1 LPISPTLAGKWL
13 AHFRSSLD
21 SAVSDADARR
31 AIYDDVRLMAMAL
44 VNEGEPP
51 SALGAR
57 PHGTCL
63 RHGPA
68 IESLGLARRGDA
80 AKLRALLRHAPEVL
94 ASAPHAVTLLH
105 LAALAG
111 RAAVVE
117 LLLRSGVDVNKPS
130 PIETL
135 IFVTPLCAA
144 RAKRRKEIEL
154 LLVRHGGKENIFTH
168 AFLGDLGR
176 LQEDLV
182 REPSSSQT
190 VDPAVDALEITP
202 IHHTVAGARV
212 DALRALHLHTSQ
224 TRAPRWSRCCSS
236 MEQTRRALAQGVGF
250 SIPSSR
256 RCSRALEP
264 ASTDRDRGLG
274 SHAREIKAEKMIPN
288 TSPRSFAMARV
299 RMTGDSRA
307 RRSTQGAR
315 PPSTTPPRQVS

>member
-1 LPISPTLAGKWL
+1 
-13 AHFRSSLD
+13 
-21 SAVSDADARR
+21 
-31 AIYDDVRLMAMAL
+31 
-44 VNEGEPP
+44 
-51 SALGAR
+51 
-57 PHGTCL
+57 L

-94 ASAPHAVTLLH
+94 ASAPHAATLLH

-154 LLVRHGGKENIFTH
+154 LLVRHGGKEDIFTH

-212 DALRALHLHTSQ
+212 DALRALLLHTSQ
-224 TRAPRWSRCCSS
+224 TKAPLLGGARERRDGRDAARAWSRRDARW
-236 MEQTRRALAQGVGF
+236 RRAL
-250 SIPSSR
+250 
-256 RCSRALEP
+256 
-264 ASTDRDRGLG
+264 G
-274 SHAREIKAEKMIPN
+274 SP
-288 TSPRSFAMARV
+288 
-299 RMTGDSRA
+299 SRA
-307 RRSTQGAR
+307 RADAR
-315 PPSTTPPRQVS
+315 ARWSLRRPIGIVDWALMHGKSRPKR